1 MRKKARICAAIGS
14 GLVKGTSVFTC
25 QFVHG
30 PSRRSERAVRPNT
43 RTPAATVHDER
54 HLAASARG
62 CVQLSELG
70 AGGGRQA
77 QGLRAELKERQNYNI
92 RTLLFHVM

>member
-43 RTPAATVHDER
+43 RTLAATVHDKR

-62 CVQLSELG
+62 CAAVG
-70 AGGGRQA
+70 AWSGGWKAGT
-77 QGLRAELKERQNYNI
+77 GAEG
-92 RTLLFHVM
+92 